1 MAKEKRPELT
11 EEEYLD
17 IEEAIAGD
25 ARGRAFLRMRE
36 QRARLVSV
44 TEVRR
49 LAREVKEALSAVGT
63 GKRGTAKTKE
73 TGGGQARDDAQ
84 FNVLREELREMSA
97 HITQARRDIAAL
109 RPDAAGEGATRL
121 TEATGELED
130 IVSATEAATSEI
142 LSGVERIH
150 VLADLLPKDGSDG
163 KIALE
168 IQTRATGVLT
178 ACSFQDITGQRI
190 TQVVNTLRYIEQ
202 RINAM
207 LEIWGLEPLAAGEEE
222 TDEDSAENGEGA
234 AASPPRQ
241 EDVDAI
247 FERLKAVQEK
257 AARRSAEAGD
267 ATTPSS

>member
-1 MAKEKRPELT
+1 MATEKRPELS

-17 IEEAIAGD
+17 IEEAIASD

-49 LAREVKEALSAVGT
+49 LAREVKEALSAVGN
-63 GKRGTAKTKE
+63 GKRGNVKGKE
-73 TGGGQARDDAQ
+73 NGDGQARDDAQ

-97 HITQARRDIAAL
+97 HISRTRREIAAL
-109 RPDAAGEGATRL
+109 HPDGAGEGAKRL

-150 VLADLLPKDGSDG
+150 VLADMLPKDGPDG

-168 IQTRATGVLT
+168 IQTRATEALT

-202 RINAM
+202 RVNAM
-207 LEIWGLEPLAAGEEE
+207 LEIWGLEPLSAGDEEAE
-222 TDEDSAENGEGA
+222 EDSAENGDGAGA
-234 AASPPRQ
+234 APPQQ
-241 EDVDAI
+241 EEIDAI

-257 AARRSAEAGD
+257 AARKAAD
-267 ATTPSS
+267 ASQNS

>member
-1 MAKEKRPELT
+1 MAKAKRPELT

-17 IEEAIAGD
+17 IEEAIASD

-36 QRARLVSV
+36 QRGRLVSI

-49 LAREVKEALSAVGT
+49 LARDVKEALAPV
-63 GKRGTAKTKE
+63 GKRGKAKE
-73 TGGGQARDDAQ
+73 NGNGRDDAQ

-97 HITQARRDIAAL
+97 HISQTRREVAAL
-109 RPDAAGEGATRL
+109 RPDTGDGAKRI
-121 TEATGELED
+121 TEATGELEE
-130 IVSATEAATSEI
+130 IVSATETATSEI

-150 VLADLLPKDGSDG
+150 VLADMLPKEGPDG

-168 IQTRATGVLT
+168 IQTRATEALT

-202 RINAM
+202 RVNAM
-207 LEIWGLEPLAAGEEE
+207 LEIWGLEPLAATDEEAEEE
-222 TDEDSAENGEGA
+222 SADAAEGA
-234 AASPPRQ
+234 APRQ
-241 EDVDAI
+241 EDIDAI

-257 AARRSAEAGD
+257 AARKAADTKD
-267 ATTPSS
+267 ATTQSS

>member
-1 MAKEKRPELT
+1 MAKAKRPELT

-17 IEEAIAGD
+17 IEEAIASD

-49 LAREVKEALSAVGT
+49 LAREVKDALSAVGN
-63 GKRGTAKTKE
+63 GRRANSKGKE
-73 TGGGQARDDAQ
+73 TANGQGRDDAQ

-97 HITQARRDIAAL
+97 HISQTRREIAAL
-109 RPDAAGEGATRL
+109 RPDSAG
-121 TEATGELED
+121 
-130 IVSATEAATSEI
+130 
-142 LSGVERIH
+142 ERIH
-150 VLADLLPKDGSDG
+150 VLADMLPKDGADG

-168 IQTRATGVLT
+168 IQTRATEALT

-190 TQVVNTLRYIEQ
+190 TRVVNTLRYVEQ
-202 RINAM
+202 RVNAM
-207 LEIWGLEPLAAGEEE
+207 LEIWGLEPLGAGDEEVEEDAA
-222 TDEDSAENGEGA
+222 DNGEGA
-234 AASPPRQ
+234 AAAPPRQ

-257 AARRSAEAGD
+257 AARKAADAQDAASRS
-267 ATTPSS
+267 

>member
-17 IEEAIAGD
+17 IEEAIASD

-49 LAREVKEALSAVGT
+49 LAREVKEVLATVGSA
-63 GKRGTAKTKE
+63 KRGKAKE
-73 TGGGQARDDAQ
+73 SGNGQARDDAQ

-97 HITQARRDIAAL
+97 HISQTRREIAAL
-109 RPDAAGEGATRL
+109 RPDGADEGAKRL
-121 TEATGELED
+121 TEASGELED
-130 IVSATEAATSEI
+130 IVSATETATSEI
-142 LSGVERIH
+142 LGSVERIH
-150 VLADLLPKDGSDG
+150 VLADMLPKEGPDG

-168 IQTRATGVLT
+168 IQTRATEALT

-190 TQVVNTLRYIEQ
+190 TQVVNTLRYVEQ

-207 LEIWGLEPLAAGEEE
+207 LEIWGLEPLGAAEEE
-222 TDEDSAENGEGA
+222 PEEDPAENGEA
-234 AASPPRQ
+234 AASPSPRQ

-257 AARRSAEAGD
+257 AARKAAD
-267 ATTPSS
+267 AKGAASPSS